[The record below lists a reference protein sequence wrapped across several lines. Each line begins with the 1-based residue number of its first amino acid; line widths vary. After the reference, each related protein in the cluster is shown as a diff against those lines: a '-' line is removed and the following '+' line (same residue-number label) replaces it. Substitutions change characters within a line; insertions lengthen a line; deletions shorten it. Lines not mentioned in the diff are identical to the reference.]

1 MVRVF
6 STTISVFTARRRRE
20 DRTSDGREI
29 AVGRGTIRRA
39 EEHKEACG
47 EYLFDHTGIFSH
59 R

>member
-6 STTISVFTARRRRE
+6 STPYLSLLHVEGGE

-39 EEHKEACG
+39 EEH
-47 EYLFDHTGIFSH
+47 
-59 R
+59 